1 MEYQLDNG
9 CLRLLVASCGAQIQ
23 AIEKDGAQYLWD
35 GDEEYWPER
44 APLLFPFVGRFTEGK
59 YRLDGQEFE
68 MDIHG
73 FARKLPFQV
82 TEQTKE
88 KIVLELRD
96 RQETY
101 ASYPYHFVLQ
111 VSYTL
116 QKNKIEIKYQVRNLS
131 DKMMYFGIGGHPGF
145 RVPLENGLDFED

>member
-59 YRLDGQEFE
+59 YRPETSISGNGADKGKDCFGTEGQPGDVCILSLSFC
-68 MDIHG
+68 IAG
-73 FARKLPFQV
+73 ILYAA
-82 TEQTKE
+82 E
-88 KIVLELRD
+88 K
-96 RQETY
+96 
-101 ASYPYHFVLQ
+101 
-111 VSYTL
+111 
-116 QKNKIEIKYQVRNLS
+116 
-131 DKMMYFGIGGHPGF
+131 
-145 RVPLENGLDFED
+145 